1 MLCYIKYGWDQY
13 LVDPDRGVNC
23 QKKLMSMLPLSYD
36 ILRSLPEY
44 DYPQWTSQL
53 YQLPKVT
60 FSTIYHLIV
69 DRKVYLKK
77 VSYLEEIAEKS
88 PDSSNEEVFQMCA
101 EQSVPIEY
109 TRTLSKAYVFF
120 KDGHVQDMKYH
131 LFPQKPG
138 YVCVGATVL
147 PSMRKDRVYT
157 TVVFLHESTAHVTSA
172 HCACPAGLQPC
183 DNNAVLLGRIRLPR
197 II

>member
-1 MLCYIKYGWDQY
+1 MVGINTWSTRTEGLT
-13 LVDPDRGVNC
+13 VRRN
-23 QKKLMSMLPLSYD
+23 LMSMLPLSYD
-36 ILRSLPEY
+36 ILRSFLEC

-88 PDSSNEEVFQMCA
+88 PDNSNEEVFQMCA

-109 TRTLSKAYVFF
+109 TRTLSKAYVFLKMVMCRILNIIF
-120 KDGHVQDMKYH
+120 
-131 LFPQKPG
+131 
-138 YVCVGATVL
+138 
-147 PSMRKDRVYT
+147 
-157 TVVFLHESTAHVTSA
+157 STKA
-172 HCACPAGLQPC
+172 
-183 DNNAVLLGRIRLPR
+183 
-197 II
+197 